1 MTKRL
6 WKTVWAAVLGLA
18 FGGASHAD
26 ASTLDFSRAP
36 VGLVLEGLCRQ
47 HGYNLVLNS
56 SVTDTVSVYLDG
68 LEFEAALGHLA
79 QVTGLDF
86 KLHDKTLVVAG
97 ASVQTRL
104 MNLSYIDARSARD
117 ALLKFCSGRG
127 RVEAFVGQVVGAAG
141 GADPLGTGNALLIT
155 DVPGNIDRMVRM
167 VEELDRAP
175 AQVMIEA
182 RLVETTLG
190 RDEKLG
196 IDWHLSMSASGGSM
210 PTTFPFQK
218 DATGGVFTPTPPTGT
233 GSTTG
238 GEGTDAQ
245 ATFPPGQVWPSPTPG
260 AFVFGRLN
268 ATGLSATL
276 DLLSKRGTTNL
287 VSAPRVT
294 TLDGRPAEVLVG
306 LKVPIALYERQRE
319 TGILE
324 IIGYEQEEIGM
335 KLNVQPRV
343 TRDGKILLKV
353 RPEVSEIVEYR
364 GQFNERPVTRT
375 RSAEAEIIVQD
386 GETLVLGGMIQEV
399 ERRVE
404 TKVPIL
410 GDIPLLGFLFRHK
423 SMQKEKLDLLVF
435 VTPRIV
441 GAGGP

>member
-1 MTKRL
+1 MR
-6 WKTVWAAVLGLA
+6 AAFVLAALA
-18 FGGASHAD
+18 GAAPAD
-26 ASTLDFSRAP
+26 GSTLDFSRAP

-68 LEFEAALGHLA
+68 LEFDQALEHLA

-86 KLHDKTLVVAG
+86 RRDGTTLVVIG
-97 ASVQTRL
+97 ATVQTRL

-141 GADPLGTGNALLIT
+141 GGDPLGTGNALLLT
-155 DVPGNIDRMVRM
+155 DVPANLERMVRM

-182 RLVETTLG
+182 KLVETTLG

-196 IDWHLSMSASGGSM
+196 IDWHLSMTGSGGSM

-218 DATGGVFTPTPPTGT
+218 SSTGGVFTPTPPAPTSSTDDG
-233 GSTTG
+233 GSA
-238 GEGTDAQ
+238 ES
-245 ATFPPGQVWPSPTPG
+245 TFPPGEVWPSPTPG
-260 AFVFGRLN
+260 SFVFGRLN

-306 LKVPIALYERQRE
+306 LSVPIALYERQRE

-324 IIGYEQEEIGM
+324 IIGYEQQEIGM
-335 KLNVQPRV
+335 KLSVQPRV

-386 GETLVLGGMIQEV
+386 GETIVLGGMIQEV
-399 ERRVE
+399 ERKTE
-404 TKVPIL
+404 SKVPIL
-410 GDIPLLGFLFRHK
+410 GDIPLLGLLFRHK
-423 SMQKEKLDLLVF
+423 SVQKEKLDLLVF

-441 GAGGP
+441 GTGGQ